1 MADIWFTSDQ
11 HFWHRNVIEYCKR
24 PFSSVEEM
32 NEMMIQWYNEL
43 VKPDDLVF
51 MLGDFSLAHRA
62 VTTICPRL
70 MGHKYLI
77 AGNHDHCHP
86 IHAKGKEE
94 KLQRMRKLYYEAGF
108 EHITLRHLVEI
119 GTEVVVMEHMPYR
132 NADSTDQRHQS
143 WRPEDRGDW
152 LLHGHVHEKW
162 KQNGKMIN
170 VGVDPWDF
178 RPVHIDQIAE
188 LIK

>member
-1 MADIWFTSDQ
+1 MHNIWFTSDQ
-11 HFWHRNVIEYCKR
+11 HFWHKNVIEYCKR

-32 NEMMIQWYNEL
+32 NELMIQYYNEL
-43 VKPDDLVF
+43 VKPEDTVY

-70 MGHKYLI
+70 MGNKHLI

-86 IHAKGKEE
+86 IHAKEKEE
-94 KLQRMRKLYYEAGF
+94 RLQKARKLYYEAGF
-108 EHITLRHLVEI
+108 KSICLEDTRLIAGQIVHLH
-119 GTEVVVMEHMPYR
+119 HMPYQS
-132 NADSTDQRHQS
+132 ADATDERHQR
-143 WRPEDRGDW
+143 WRPEDKGSW

-162 KQNGKMIN
+162 KQKGRMIN
-170 VGVDPWDF
+170 VGVDVWNY
-178 RPVHIDQIAE
+178 RPVHIDEIAE